1 MKSSDGGKTC
11 AMLLCAGTGSRT
23 KLAYNKIL
31 HYIGK
36 KTVLELTLDAFEK
49 SDASDLLLVINPSD
63 EVAIRELAAPYK
75 NVRFTH
81 GGNTR
86 TESVRRG
93 LEAIGESEF
102 VAIHD
107 GARPFVSPALI
118 NATIESAK
126 KYGSGIAAVRSTD
139 TVKEAEN
146 GTFIKSL
153 SREKLWNVQTP
164 QTFSLEQIKKAYN
177 DINGDYTDDSEV
189 YSLAGFSPKIVEGE
203 YGNVKITTESDLYGF
218 MPSTARIGTGFDVH
232 ELVTGRP
239 LVLGGITVPHNKGLS
254 GHSDADALAHAIMD
268 ALLSAAGLQDI
279 GVLFPDTDKSTE
291 GISSMLLLERVNEKI
306 RAAGYE
312 VGNISSVI
320 MAQKPKLATHIQSMR
335 QNLANELKIELSKIN
350 ISATTTE
357 HLGIIGEEK
366 GIAASAVCI
375 LTRSKHESGK

>member
-1 MKSSDGGKTC
+1 M
-11 AMLLCAGTGSRT
+11 
-23 KLAYNKIL
+23 
-31 HYIGK
+31 
-36 KTVLELTLDAFEK
+36 
-49 SDASDLLLVINPSD
+49 
-63 EVAIRELAAPYK
+63 
-75 NVRFTH
+75 RFTH

-164 QTFSLEQIKKAYN
+164 QTFSLAQIKKAYN

-232 ELVTGRP
+232 ELVMGRP

>member
-164 QTFSLEQIKKAYN
+164 QTFSLAQIKKAYN